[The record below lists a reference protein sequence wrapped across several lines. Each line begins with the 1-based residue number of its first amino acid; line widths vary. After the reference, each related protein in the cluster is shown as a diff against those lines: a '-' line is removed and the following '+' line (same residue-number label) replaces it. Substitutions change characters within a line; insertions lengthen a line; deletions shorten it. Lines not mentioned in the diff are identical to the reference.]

1 MVQNLLGYLKMINKL
16 MTLHTRL
23 ISKNTL
29 VLKNRLVSKKIVVA
43 KNSVTSKGEITSRR
57 FINGP
62 QISHLKS
69 CIGLS
74 IAMVLVGCSDDVG
87 KVSLGLFTTK
97 DVVINAK
104 QDPIVTGVTCH
115 ISHVE
120 ADLDFSD
127 PSDMSIACRQTGE
140 ISAQALA
147 KIDRSKNGEVVF
159 KESKSILFKS
169 LKVRRI
175 YDAENKSLIYL
186 SYSTK
191 ESSGSHHH
199 SLSTVPLYNTKA
211 WQWALAQ
218 DVKN

>member
-1 MVQNLLGYLKMINKL
+1 MFKILTVCLCF
-16 MTLHTRL
+16 
-23 ISKNTL
+23 SL
-29 VLKNRLVSKKIVVA
+29 VA
-43 KNSVTSKGEITSRR
+43 
-57 FINGP
+57 
-62 QISHLKS
+62 
-69 CIGLS
+69 
-74 IAMVLVGCSDDVG
+74 CSDDVG

-97 DVVINAK
+97 DVVIEAK
-104 QDPIVTGVTCH
+104 KDPKLSGVTCH

-140 ISAQALA
+140 ITAQDIAL
-147 KIDRSKNGEVVF
+147 IDTSKNGEIVF

-175 YDAENKSLIYL
+175 YDQKHQTLIYL

-199 SLSTVPLYNTKA
+199 SLSTVPLYKTAA
-211 WQWALAQ
+211 WQSIEQANQATPP
-218 DVKN
+218 NN